1 MHMQTGG
8 KKLSLISCYVVLLL
22 LLAITIAGGKW
33 SRHKV
38 IKSDAAGYYAYLS
51 SAIVYHDLLKVKFY
65 WQVDSLYD
73 FADGVH
79 YYAVQYHPET
89 QNFYFKYNYGVA
101 LLQLPLFLAAH
112 GLTLLTHQYPAD
124 GYSAYYQL
132 SVALSTVL
140 FGFLGLLVLR
150 RFLLCYYTDLTTAI
164 TLLLIGLG
172 TNFFAQVITQPG
184 LSHIYQFFLFAIIL
198 YSTKRIYETYSWK
211 HTLILGISLGL
222 TIIIRPSDIF
232 ICVFPLLWRTGDAS
246 FRQQFITTLKTHS
259 LKITTVF
266 ALILVAVFIQLAY
279 WKLSTNHWYIYT
291 YKREH
296 FNFDNWQI
304 INGLFSYRKGWFLY
318 TPLAITGFIGAAFIC
333 RSATLRFYLLP
344 FALYF
349 AATLYIV
356 FCWWQWFYGGSFGC
370 RVLIESLA
378 VLALPMAAFVN
389 WVLSLKTAART
400 GIFII
405 LGFFVLLN
413 QFQTVQYAKG
423 IIHWQ
428 KMNRE
433 YYWRVFGKLNAT
445 EGDKELLNNTQEW
458 KP

>member
-1 MHMQTGG
+1 MQAGY
-8 KKLSLISCYVVLLL
+8 KKLSLISCYLVMLL

-33 SRHKV
+33 KRHKV

-51 SAIVYHDLLKVKFY
+51 SAIIYHDLYKVKFY
-65 WQVDSLYD
+65 WQVDSVYD
-73 FADGVH
+73 FGDGVH

-89 QNFYFKYNYGVA
+89 KNFYFKYNYGVA

-112 GLTLLTHQYPAD
+112 GLTLITHQYPPD
-124 GYSAYYQL
+124 GYSAWYQL
-132 SVALSTVL
+132 SVALTTVL

-150 RFLLCYYTDLTTAI
+150 RFLLCYYNDLTTAI
-164 TLLLIGLG
+164 TLLLISLG

-184 LSHIYQFFLFAIIL
+184 LSHIYQFFLFAVIL
-198 YSTKRIYETYSWK
+198 YCTKRIYETFSWK
-211 HTLILGISLGL
+211 HTLLLGISLGL
-222 TIIIRPSDIF
+222 IIVIRPSDIF
-232 ICVFPLLWRTGDAS
+232 ICIFPLLWKATDKN
-246 FRQQFITTLKTHS
+246 FKQQLANIFKTQG
-259 LKITTVF
+259 LKIATVIVLILIAVF
-266 ALILVAVFIQLAY
+266 AQLAY

-304 INGLFSYRKGWFLY
+304 VNGLFSYRKGWFVY
-318 TPLAITGFIGAAFIC
+318 TPLAITGFIGAACIY
-333 RSATLRFYLLP
+333 RSAALRFYLLP

-349 AATLYIV
+349 IATLYVV

-389 WVLSLKTAART
+389 WVLNLKTAART
-400 GIFII
+400 TTLVI
-405 LGFFVLLN
+405 LGLFVLLN

-423 IIHWQ
+423 VIHWQ

-433 YYWRVFGKLNAT
+433 YYWRVFGKLKAT
-445 EGDKELLNNTQEW
+445 EADKELLKQTEEW

>member
-1 MHMQTGG
+1 MIIQAAG
-8 KKLSLISCYVVLLL
+8 KKLSLLSCWLVLVL

-51 SAIVYHDLLKVKFY
+51 SGIVYHDLLKVKFY

-73 FADGVH
+73 FADGVP
-79 YYAVQYHPET
+79 YYAVQYYPQT

-101 LLQLPLFLAAH
+101 LLELPLFLAAH
-112 GLTLLTHQYPAD
+112 TLTLLTHQYPAD

-150 RFLLCYYTDLTTAI
+150 RLLLCYFSDSISAI

-172 TNFFAQVITQPG
+172 TNFFAQAITQPG
-184 LSHIYQFFLFAIIL
+184 LSHIYQFFLFALIL
-198 YSTKRIYETYSWK
+198 YSTKRLYETYSWK
-211 HTLILGISLGL
+211 HTLLLGTALAL
-222 TIIIRPSDIF
+222 AIIIRPADIF
-232 ICVFPLLWRTGDAS
+232 ICLFPLLWKATDAA
-246 FRQQFITTLKTHS
+246 FTAQITTTLKNHKV
-259 LKITTVF
+259 KILSVF
-266 ALILVAVFIQLAY
+266 AIIAVAAFIQMAY
-279 WKLSTNHWYIYT
+279 WKVSTGHWYIYT

-296 FNFDNWQI
+296 FNFGNWQLL
-304 INGLFSYRKGWFLY
+304 NGLFSFRKGWFIY
-318 TPLAITGFIGAAFIC
+318 TPLAITGFIGAGVIY
-333 RSATLRFYLLP
+333 RRNQLRFYLLP

-349 AATLYIV
+349 ALTLYVV

-370 RVLIESLA
+370 RALIESLA

-389 WVLSLKTAART
+389 AVLNSKQALRI
-400 GIFII
+400 GIVLI
-405 LGFFVLLN
+405 LAFFVLLN

-433 YYWRVFGKLNAT
+433 YYWRVFGKLQVNDA
-445 EGDKELLNNTQEW
+445 DKELLKQTEEW